1 MNDILHYYYCLVG
14 VSGAKRTELDG
25 YCFSPVLP
33 HVELCLHEIFIPNQG
48 SLGSE
53 GRIGIPSRK
62 MAEDHIKWDAS
73 STDRHFFID
82 YCAQPVEE
90 LKLHREIHTQT
101 FCFIYIHRSKLAVSF
116 MLAIVLV
123 SFHDSSYFVVW

>member
-25 YCFSPVLP
+25 YFFSPVLP

-62 MAEDHIKWDAS
+62 MAEDHIKWDVS
-73 STDRHFFID
+73 STDRLFFID
-82 YCAQPVEE
+82 YCAQLVEE
-90 LKLHREIHTQT
+90 LKLPGDTHTDILLHIHT
-101 FCFIYIHRSKLAVSF
+101 
-116 MLAIVLV
+116 
-123 SFHDSSYFVVW
+123 